1 MNCYPYYTDFLEI
14 VKKAADHSDLQP
26 TPDLFFLSDFYQNL
40 NIFRSVSDQIFK
52 ALLGQCI

>member
-26 TPDLFFLSDFYQNL
+26 TPDLFFLYSCVKRTFAIHPCSSAD
-40 NIFRSVSDQIFK
+40 R
-52 ALLGQCI
+52 A